1 MANVLKREK
10 QVAVLNM
17 LLEGASVRS
26 TSRLTGVH
34 VGTILSHM
42 VRIGDG
48 CTTFLDQTMVNLP
61 CERLEL
67 DELWAFVAKKQ
78 RHMTA
83 LDDLSKGDTWTYVA
97 IDATTKLIPCFMTG
111 KRNEAATQA
120 FIAGLKSRLAKR
132 VQITTDGLRMYAT
145 AIEDS
150 FGSNNVDYATLV
162 KQYEAEAAGPGRY
175 SPPKVTSTEKTPIF
189 GHPVEE
195 LVSTSY
201 VERQNLSIRMGVR
214 RFTRLTNAHSKKLEN
229 HGAMIS
235 LWFAFYN
242 FVRVHTTLRV
252 TPAMAAGLTDHVW
265 SLAELMDVAEK
276 SQATAETALA
286 MVKTQAG
293 PSMALAIVSRG
304 SS

>member
-10 QVAVLNM
+10 QATVLNM
-17 LLEGASVRS
+17 LLEGSSVRS

-42 VRIGDG
+42 VRIGDA
-48 CTTFLDQTMVNLP
+48 CSTFLDQTMSHLS

-67 DELWAFVAKKQ
+67 DELWAFVCKKQ

-83 LDDLSKGDTWTYVA
+83 LDDLSKGDTWTWVA
-97 IDATTKLIPCFMTG
+97 IDAETKLIPCFMTG
-111 KRNEAATQA
+111 KRNEAAADA
-120 FIAGLKSRLAKR
+120 FVADLRSRLTKR
-132 VQITTDGLRMYAT
+132 VQITTDGLKMYAT
-145 AIEDS
+145 AIRDE
-150 FGSNNVDYATLV
+150 FGVDGVDYATLV
-162 KQYEAEAAGPGRY
+162 KQYESEAVGPGRY
-175 SPPKVTSTEKTPIF
+175 SPPKITGTAKTPIF
-189 GHPVEE
+189 GRPIKE

-229 HGAMIS
+229 HGAMIA

-242 FVRVHTTLRV
+242 FVRIHTTLRV

-265 SLAELMDVAEK
+265 SLAELMDAAE
-276 SQATAETALA
+276 
-286 MVKTQAG
+286 KTQAAAKT
-293 PSMALAIVSRG
+293 ALVAV
-304 SS
+304 